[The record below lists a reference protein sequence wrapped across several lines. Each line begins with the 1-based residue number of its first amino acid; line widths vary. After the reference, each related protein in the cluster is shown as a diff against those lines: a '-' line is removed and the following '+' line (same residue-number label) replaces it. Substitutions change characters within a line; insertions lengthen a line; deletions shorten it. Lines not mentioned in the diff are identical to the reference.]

1 MGKSIDLIFK
11 KQPSIMATAFFAL
24 LERSSKFAAAKP
36 FPQITARQIAVTI
49 DRKKLD
55 EFNRICGIRNSD
67 KLPVIYPFALI
78 YPLLQRI
85 LAHKASP
92 LSLFV
97 VLNSRMQAQQHRAI
111 GIDETL
117 DIYCSIAGHRI
128 REKGLEMDIA
138 SIVKSGGFAVWE
150 NIQTFYY
157 RGKFGTPD
165 ENYQPPHCEDIPVPD
180 ADETARWFLPVGIG
194 HSFSKVCG
202 DGNPIHY
209 WKAYARLLGFKR
221 DFAQPLL
228 VIGSALTHLLQPDSD
243 HAISLDIS
251 LKAPV
256 YYGNTVIL
264 KSAAITD
271 INSKAN
277 FGNISQQA
285 NDSKRFDILCGNNP
299 LPCICGTLKTFSK
312 QGMVNEANK

>member
-1 MGKSIDLIFK
+1 
-11 KQPSIMATAFFAL
+11 MATAFLAL
-24 LERSSKFAAAKP
+24 LGRSTKFAAAKP
-36 FPQITARQIAVTI
+36 FPQITAQQNTVTI
-49 DRKKLD
+49 NRRKLD
-55 EFNRICGIRNSD
+55 EFNRICGIKNSEA
-67 KLPVIYPFALI
+67 LPVIYPFALI

-97 VLNSRMQAQQHRAI
+97 VLNSRMQANQRRAI

-138 SIVKSGGFAVWE
+138 SVVKSNGIPVWE

-157 RGKFGTPD
+157 RGKFGAPD
-165 ENYQPPHCEDIPVPD
+165 ENYQPPHCEDIPIPD
-180 ADETARWFLPVGIG
+180 PNETARWFLPSGIG
-194 HSFSKVCG
+194 HRFSKVCG

-209 WKAYARLLGFKR
+209 WKTYARLLGFKR

-228 VIGSALTHLLQPDSD
+228 VIGSALTHLLKTNNDSSV
-243 HAISLDIS
+243 SLDIS

-256 YYGNTVIL
+256 YYENTIIL
-264 KSAAITD
+264 KSAV
-271 INSKAN
+271 IND
-277 FGNISQQA
+277 FI
-285 NDSKRFDILCGNNP
+285 RFDILCGDNP
-299 LPCICGTLKTFSK
+299 LPCICGMLKTFSK
-312 QGMVNEANK
+312 SRA